1 MPSRRQSRQ
10 TGPLYLA
17 NSITSSYVAREV
29 PSELGQVRFTVGRP
43 SSRLLTTIRPGLRDG
58 INQTRRFL
66 GGRQPL
72 CGMGVTSLIA
82 RTSIPAVA
90 RARTADSRPEP
101 GPGTRTST
109 VRIPVSFALLAAV
122 RDAC

>member
-1 MPSRRQSRQ
+1 M
-10 TGPLYLA
+10 LA
-17 NSITSSYVAREV
+17 SWPRGT
-29 PSELGQVRFTVGRP
+29 VRC
-43 SSRLLTTIRPGLRDG
+43 GLRSADLLPAYSLQSAPDPG
-58 INQTRRFL
+58 RGNQTLRFL

-82 RTSIPAVA
+82 RTSMPAVA

-101 GPGTRTST
+101 GPATRTST

>member
-17 NSITSSYVAREV
+17 NSITSSY
-29 PSELGQVRFTVGRP
+29 T
-43 SSRLLTTIRPGLRDG
+43 SSRDPLRAFVRCGLRSADLLPAYSLTSTPVPG
-58 INQTRRFL
+58 GKTQTLRFL

-72 CGMGVTSLIA
+72 CGIGVTSLIA
-82 RTSIPAVA
+82 RTSMPAVA
-90 RARTADSRPEP
+90 KARTAHSRPDP
-101 GPGTRTST
+101 GPATRTST
-109 VRIPVSFALLAAV
+109 VRSPDSLALLAAV